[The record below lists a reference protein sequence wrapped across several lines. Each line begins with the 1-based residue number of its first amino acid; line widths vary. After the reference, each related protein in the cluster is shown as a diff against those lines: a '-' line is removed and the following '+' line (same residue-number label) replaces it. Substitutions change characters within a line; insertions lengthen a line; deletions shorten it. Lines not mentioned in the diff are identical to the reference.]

1 MRVLLA
7 EDDLVLGKLIQ
18 YMLRKQGILTDW
30 VQRGDTAYQQA
41 LENEYD
47 IVILDWMMPVE
58 TGISVCHRLR
68 MAGYQPA
75 ILLLT
80 ARDAVEDRVTGLDV
94 GADDY
99 LVKPFE
105 KMELLARLRALMRRT
120 QNKLQQDIIQ
130 LGQFTLN
137 RTLEMLSEDAVEIN
151 LSPREF
157 QLLDLLVQNKGSVV
171 PREVIF
177 DRVWGRESEVGLNCI
192 DFYIK
197 SLRKKMNLSKEKPL
211 IHTVRGV
218 GYKLEE

>member
-7 EDDLVLGKLIQ
+7 EDDLILGKLIQ
-18 YMLRKQGILTDW
+18 YMLKKQGILTDW
-30 VQRGDTAYQQA
+30 VQSGDAAYRQA

-58 TGISVCHRLR
+58 TGVSVCRRLR

-120 QNKLQQDIIQ
+120 QKKLQQDIIQ
-130 LGQFTLN
+130 LGQFRLN
-137 RTLEMLSEDAVEIN
+137 RTLEILLEDTTEIN

-197 SLRKKMNLSKEKPL
+197 SLRKKMNLSKEQPL

>member
-30 VQRGDTAYQQA
+30 VQRGDAAYQQA

-58 TGISVCHRLR
+58 TGISVCRRLR
-68 MAGYQPA
+68 MVGYQPA

-137 RTLEMLSEDAVEIN
+137 RTLEMLLEDAVEIN

>member
-1 MRVLLA
+1 MKVLLA
-7 EDDLVLGKLIQ
+7 EDDLILGKLIQ
-18 YMLRKQGILTDW
+18 YMLNKQGILTDW
-30 VQRGDTAYQQA
+30 VQSGDEAYRQA
-41 LENEYD
+41 LDNKYD

-58 TGISVCHRLR
+58 TGVDVCRRLR

-120 QNKLQQDIIQ
+120 QKKLQQDLIQ
-130 LGQFTLN
+130 IGQFTLN
-137 RTLEMLSEDAVEIN
+137 RTLAVLLEGAVEIN

-157 QLLDLLVQNKGSVV
+157 QLLDLLLQNKGSVV
-171 PREVIF
+171 PRDVIF

-197 SLRKKMNLSKEKPL
+197 SLRKKMNLSKAEPL